1 MTKKIFKYA
10 KRLLP
15 LIGIIIFVYL
25 IYRLDIE
32 DIIDAISQI
41 SPFYIVLSL
50 VLTIPV
56 VIFRNYAWQLILKE
70 QKIEVS
76 FLTSLK
82 ILLIG
87 YFYGTITPGYL
98 GQVMRVPYLKE
109 RTGDPYGKIFINVFI
124 ETAIRTLSL
133 YVMMVVG
140 ALLIIGLFPE
150 LFHITFAWI
159 VIFTIILLYFIKKE
173 RGEKL
178 LCFLIQYFIPKRAK
192 SHFNRF
198 VDTFYQDFPKIR
210 KLIFPLFLGG
220 FTWIIIFTQEYL
232 IVLGLGLDIP
242 YFYFLLLFPIA
253 NTAGFI
259 PITFAGLGTRELTAI
274 FIFSTLFFIAEE
286 KIFVLSILGFLITDI
301 SISFIGFLLS
311 LTETRKEME
320 FPPIS

>member
-1 MTKKIFKYA
+1 MTKKFFKYA
-10 KRLLP
+10 KRFLP

-25 IYRLDIE
+25 IYRLGVE

-41 SPFYIVLSL
+41 SPFYIVISL

-109 RTGDPYGKIFINVFI
+109 RTGDPYGKLFINVFI

-150 LFHITFAWI
+150 LFHITFAWF
-159 VIFTIILLYFIKKE
+159 VISTIILLYFIKKE

-178 LCFLIQYFIPKRAK
+178 LCFLIQCFIPKRAK

-210 KLIFPLFLGG
+210 KLFFPLFLGG
-220 FTWIIIFTQEYL
+220 FTWVIIFTQEYL
-232 IVLGLGLDIP
+232 IVLGLGLNIP
-242 YFYFLLLFPIA
+242 YFYFLFLFPIA

-311 LTETRKEME
+311 LTETRKE
-320 FPPIS
+320 I